1 MGQEMVGSFFFL
13 FLTFLFFFGLL
24 HLFYPLF
31 YPGGVLFLWEGF
43 ELCAILAIGRAVR
56 MESIWERTNGRRKE
70 RVVGGR
76 SIGARK
82 LSFLFL
88 SNFCS
93 WDFLI
98 VGFYYFRD

>member
-1 MGQEMVGSFFFL
+1 
-13 FLTFLFFFGLL
+13 
-24 HLFYPLF
+24 
-31 YPGGVLFLWEGF
+31 
-43 ELCAILAIGRAVR
+43 

-70 RVVGGR
+70 RVVGGW

>member
-1 MGQEMVGSFFFL
+1 
-13 FLTFLFFFGLL
+13 
-24 HLFYPLF
+24 
-31 YPGGVLFLWEGF
+31 
-43 ELCAILAIGRAVR
+43 